1 VTPIRVSRINSIN
14 AKIGANQVTSAKVKT
29 LLEQSKDKGMIELD
43 FFDGDNG
50 ITYQ

>member
-14 AKIGANQVTSAKVKT
+14 AKIGANPVTSTEVKT
-29 LLEQSKDKGMIELD
+29 LLESKDEKDMIELD

-50 ITYQ
+50 ITYK